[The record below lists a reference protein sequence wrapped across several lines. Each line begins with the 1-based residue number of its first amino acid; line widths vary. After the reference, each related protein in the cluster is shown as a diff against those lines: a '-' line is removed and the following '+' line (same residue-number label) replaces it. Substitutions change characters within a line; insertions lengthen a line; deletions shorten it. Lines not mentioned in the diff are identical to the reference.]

1 MRSPLPPRSTPFRLL
16 EAYTGATSIEEA
28 LKDERAV
35 RLLWLE
41 ILLNDDL
48 DLTTWHNRP
57 EVVAAHAKACR
68 WYTAYRTLITSL
80 VPRSPLPADN
90 GPTDP
95 KDFRVFAEALRFV
108 ADHH

>member
-1 MRSPLPPRSTPFRLL
+1 L

-28 LKDERAV
+28 LRDERAV

-41 ILLNDDL
+41 ILFNDAL
-48 DLTTWHNRP
+48 DLTAWRDRP
-57 EVVAAHAKACR
+57 EVIAAYVKACR
-68 WYTAYRTLITSL
+68 WYTAYRTLVDSL
-80 VPRSPLPADN
+80 VLRSPLPADN

>member
-1 MRSPLPPRSTPFRLL
+1 MRPPVSRHTTPFRLL
-16 EAYTGATSIEEA
+16 EAYTGATSIEKA
-28 LKDERAV
+28 LEDDRAI

-41 ILLNDDL
+41 ILVNDAL
-48 DLTTWHNRP
+48 DLTAWRDRP
-57 EVVAAHAKACR
+57 EIVAAHAKACR
-68 WYTAYRTLITSL
+68 WYTAYRTLINSL
-80 VPRSPLPADN
+80 VPRSPLPADT